1 MPAKFA
7 KMLEGDRKYFTIVF
21 FILILILISGILT
34 PVYIRY
40 VEKAWP
46 EKLTEEIRDIESS
59 VNKALKKKENNLL
72 LISSGLRQQLKT
84 TLSPGNS
91 SYGALINLVN
101 DKRYNDYSVEIL
113 APNGKMIAWNRSIA
127 VSQNDI
133 FPLSF
138 PPGETHFYHGDLI
151 IYLTITDTVR
161 IENDLFYFLVSLPVE
176 KEYSLQNQYYKEIN
190 FTREISEEFLT
201 RFEVNYNPF
210 TPESKDGRKYSFELI
225 NNKNHK
231 IGSVS
236 FLKPGLDTY
245 INSIQHLTN
254 EFQSVLIVVALFFVA
269 FGFRKEFKSV
279 KYRSLRLLIFIF
291 YCALFRSVIYVVG
304 FPSNF
309 LEGPLVDP
317 ANFSS
322 AFAWGIVKS
331 PVELII
337 SSVFLLIISIRA
349 YLYILDFIKD
359 PLSVKYKKYSYFLIL
374 FIPSAV
380 IFFITF
386 RGLFASMKSVIFD
399 STLRYFQEANL
410 IPDFIF
416 LVMNFAI
423 LLIGLTI
430 ILLLLSYFIL
440 LFHTVPEEN
449 ENKRRIIFLFSM
461 IGFEIIGI
469 LFINLQHEPLINYTL
484 SFVFVLLVFIV
495 LYYILFRRINSIY
508 NFIYATLAASVVT
521 VTLLNYF
528 NLQLEKESLK
538 TSALEIN
545 RPDDNLLHF
554 LLNETL
560 TGAVQNEDVENSF
573 YLMNSNFNSIAFII
587 WSNSSLQRESINSA
601 VMIYDK
607 DMKQVG
613 RFGIGIRSDF
623 KLPAE
628 LAEYTGNEPKIVE
641 LSTSEGTNGKIFAGI
656 LPVKERGIISGYI
669 GAVLNFTLQNWGAR
683 NIPDFLESKKSIINS
698 VIDVRQLKIF
708 EFRNSKLTQVYGDIY
723 PSRDQYEP
731 ILNARFSQDNE
742 AWMTINLN
750 GENYIMYALKT
761 NEDGNKILTSVALV
775 EKHITWNLFNF
786 FKVFLVHSIFILLL
800 FIVFFILNLS
810 EFKYSF
816 RTQLLIAFLVISIIP
831 VIILAIYNRQIVAD
845 RSQAAVFNELNERS
859 NYIEN
864 HVRSQIENNGQKSIV
879 QAFENAGRELRISF
893 SVYDNTN
900 QIYSSRRQFYQAGLF
915 DKKLDSD
922 VYYHLNYLSY
932 REYLTKEKIDDYTY
946 DSFYKK
952 ISVDGKG
959 LTLGVNDAFNKV
971 HLGFSPIDVDV
982 FLFGIY
988 SFATLLIIII
998 STILANKISAPIR
1011 RLTKA
1016 TDSVAHGDLNV
1027 HLDSNER
1034 GEIRELLEGFNA
1046 MTQELKRNEIEMA
1059 ELERE
1064 NAWKEMAKQVAHE
1077 IKNPLTP
1084 MKLAVQQLIISYKD
1098 KNKNFEDIFEKV
1110 SKTVLNQIE
1119 NLNIIASEFSR
1130 FARMPNF
1137 KLEMMDLIPVI
1148 KDTLDLFVEENA
1160 EVGFLT
1166 ELGEAVVEADK
1177 FQLRRLIINMI
1188 RNSIQAES
1196 ENINLSLKKD
1206 EEYFILIID
1215 DDGKG
1220 IDLKHREKIFDP
1232 GYTTKERG
1240 MGIGLKLSKRFIE
1253 GIGGGITLE
1262 EKAEKGARFR
1272 ISIPQQKQNI

>member
-1 MPAKFA
+1 
-7 KMLEGDRKYFTIVF
+7 MLEGDRKYFTIVF
-21 FILILILISGILT
+21 FILILILISGIFT
-34 PVYIRY
+34 PVYIRHLED
-40 VEKAWP
+40 VWP
-46 EKLTEEIRDIESS
+46 EKLTGEIHNIESD
-59 VNKALKKKENNLL
+59 VNNSLKKKENNLL
-72 LISSGLRQQLKT
+72 SAATSLRQKLKT

-101 DKRYNDYSVEIL
+101 DESYNDYSVEIL
-113 APNGKMIAWNRSIA
+113 APNGKMIAWNRSVA
-127 VSQNDI
+127 VNQDDI

-138 PPGETHFYHGDLI
+138 PPGETHFYTGDLI
-151 IYLTITDTVR
+151 TYLTVTDTVR
-161 IENDLFYFLVSLPVE
+161 IENDLFYFLVSLPIE
-176 KEYSLQNQYYKEIN
+176 KEYSLQKQYYEDLN

-201 RFEVNYNPF
+201 RFEVSYNPF
-210 TPESKDGRKYSFELI
+210 TPESKDGRKYSFELV
-225 NNKNHK
+225 NNKGNK
-231 IGSVS
+231 TGTVT

-245 INSIQHLTN
+245 INSVQLLTN
-254 EFQSVLIVVALFFVA
+254 EFQSVLIVFALFFVA
-269 FGFRKEFKSV
+269 LGFRKEYKSV

-291 YCALFRSVIYVVG
+291 YCALFRGVIFAVG

-309 LEGPLVDP
+309 LEGVLVDP

-337 SSVFLLIISIRA
+337 SSVFLLVISIRA
-349 YLYILDFIKD
+349 YLYVIDFIKD
-359 PLSVKYKKYSYFLIL
+359 PASVKYKKYSYFIAL
-374 FIPSAV
+374 FIPVALL
-380 IFFITF
+380 FFATF
-386 RGLFASMKSVIFD
+386 RGLFASMKSVVFD

-416 LVMNFAI
+416 LFMNFAI

-430 ILLLLSYFIL
+430 VLLLLSYFLI
-440 LFHTVPEEN
+440 LFHTVPEEE
-449 ENKRRIIFLFSM
+449 ENKRRIIFFFSL
-461 IGFEIIGI
+461 IGFEITGF
-469 LFINLQHEPLINYTL
+469 LFIYMQHDPLINYTL
-484 SFVFVLLVFIV
+484 SFVFVLLVFLV
-495 LYYILFRRINSIY
+495 LYYILFRRPNSLY
-508 NFIYATLAASVVT
+508 NFIYATLVASVISI
-521 VTLLNYF
+521 TLLNYF

-545 RPDDNLLHF
+545 RPDDNLLRF

-560 TGAVQNEDVENSF
+560 SDALKNQDVRNSF

-587 WSNSSLQRESINSA
+587 WGNSSLQRESINSA

-607 DMKQVG
+607 DMQQIG
-613 RFGIGIRSDF
+613 RFGIGIRHSF
-623 KLPAE
+623 ELPAQ
-628 LAEYTGNEPKIVE
+628 LTRYTGDRPKIVE
-641 LSTSEGTNGKIFAGI
+641 ISSSRSPTGKIFAGI
-656 LPVKERGIISGYI
+656 LPVKERGIVSGYI
-669 GAVLNFTLQNWGAR
+669 AAVLNFTLQNWGAR

-698 VIDVRQLKIF
+698 VIDIRQLKIF
-708 EFRNSKLTQVYGDIY
+708 EFRNSRILQVYGDIY
-723 PSRDQYEP
+723 PSRDQYQP
-731 ILNARFSQDNE
+731 ILNADFSQDNE

-750 GENYIMYALKT
+750 GENYITYILKT
-761 NEDGNKILTSVALV
+761 NEEGSEIITSVSLV

-800 FIVFFILNLS
+800 FIIFFIISLK

-816 RTQLLIAFLVISIIP
+816 RTQLLIAFLIISIIP
-831 VIILAIYNRQIVAD
+831 VIILAVYNRQIVAD

-859 NYIEN
+859 NYLEN
-864 HVRSQIENNGQKSIV
+864 HVRSQIESNGQKSIK
-879 QAFENAGRELRISF
+879 QAFENAGRELRIAF
-893 SVYDNTN
+893 SVYDNTS
-900 QIYSSRRQFYQAGLF
+900 QIYSSRDQFYLSGLF

-932 REYLTKEKIDDYTY
+932 REYLTREKIEDYEY
-946 DSFYKK
+946 DSLYKK
-952 ISVDGKG
+952 ISIDGKD

-998 STILANKISAPIR
+998 STILANKISSPIR

-1027 HLDSNER
+1027 HLDSNDR

-1098 KNKNFEDIFEKV
+1098 KNKNFEEIFEKV

-1119 NLNIIASEFSR
+1119 NLSVIASEFSR

-1137 KLEMMDLIPVI
+1137 KLETIDIIPVI
-1148 KDTLDLFVEENA
+1148 KDTLDLFVEEDV
-1160 EVGFLT
+1160 EVAFSS
-1166 ELGEAVVEADK
+1166 EQKEAIVETDK

-1188 RNSIQAES
+1188 RNAIQAEA
-1196 ENINLSLKKD
+1196 ENIDLLLTVN
-1206 EEYFILIID
+1206 EEHFILTID

-1220 IDLKHREKIFDP
+1220 IAPEVREKIFEP

-1253 GIGGGITLE
+1253 GIGGSITLE
-1262 EKAEKGARFR
+1262 DKKEKGARFS
-1272 ISIPQQKQNI
+1272 ITIPQQKQNS

>member
-1 MPAKFA
+1 MF
-7 KMLEGDRKYFTIVF
+7 EGDRKYFTIVF
-21 FILILILISGILT
+21 FILLLILISGIVT

-40 VEKAWP
+40 IENDWP
-46 EKLTEEIRDIESS
+46 QELTEKIKDIETA
-59 VNKALKKKENNLL
+59 VNSILKEKEDNLL
-72 LISSGLRQQLKT
+72 SVSSGLRKELKT

-101 DKRYNDYSVEIL
+101 SDIYNDYSVEIV
-113 APNGKMIAWNRSIA
+113 APNGKMIAWNRSTA
-127 VSQNDI
+127 VKQEDI

-138 PPGETHFYHGDLI
+138 PPGETHFYSSSLVTF
-151 IYLTITDTVR
+151 LTVTDTVR
-161 IENDLFYFLVSLPVE
+161 IENDLFYFLVSLPIE
-176 KEYSLQNQYYKEIN
+176 KEYSLQNQYYRELN
-190 FTREISEEFLT
+190 FTREISEQFLT
-201 RFEVNYNPF
+201 RFEVSYNPF
-210 TPESKDGRKYSFELI
+210 TPKSKDGRKYSFELI
-225 NNKNHK
+225 NNKDNK
-231 IGSVS
+231 IGTVS
-236 FLKPGLDTY
+236 FFKPGLDTH
-245 INSIQHLTN
+245 INSIQLKTN
-254 EFQSVLIVVALFFVA
+254 EFQSVLIVMALFFVA
-269 FGFRKEFKSV
+269 FGFRKEYKAV
-279 KYRSLRLLIFIF
+279 KYRTLRLLIFIF
-291 YCALFRSVIYVVG
+291 YCGLFRSVIFLVG

-309 LEGPLVDP
+309 LEGPVVDP

-337 SSVFLLIISIRA
+337 SSIFLLIISIRA
-349 YLYILDFIKD
+349 YLFVLDFIRD
-359 PLSVKYKKYSYFLIL
+359 PLSVKYKRYSL
-374 FIPSAV
+374 FAG
-380 IFFITF
+380 FFFPFALLFFTTF

-410 IPDFIF
+410 IPDSIF

-430 ILLLLSYFIL
+430 ILLLLSYFLL
-440 LFHTVPEEN
+440 LFHTVPEKD
-449 ENKRRIIFLFSM
+449 ENKRRTIFFFSLL
-461 IGFEIIGI
+461 GFEVTGI
-469 LFINLQHEPLINYTL
+469 LFIYFQHEPLINYTL
-484 SFVFVLLVFIV
+484 SIVFVLLLFLV
-495 LYYILFRRINSIY
+495 LYHILFRRPTSLY
-508 NFIYATLAASVVT
+508 NFIYATLAASVIT
-521 VTLLNYF
+521 ITLLNYF

-545 RPDDNLLHF
+545 RPDDNLLNF

-560 TGAVQNEDVENSF
+560 TGALKDDKLKESF
-573 YLMNSNFNSIAFII
+573 YMMNTNFDAVAFII

-607 DMKQVG
+607 DMQQVG
-613 RFGIGIRSDF
+613 RFGIGIRSNF
-623 KLPAE
+623 KIPSE
-628 LAEYTGNEPKIVE
+628 LEVYTGDEPEIVE
-641 LSTSEGTNGKIFAGI
+641 ISTAESPTGKMFAGI
-656 LPVKERGIISGYI
+656 VPVKERGIVSGYI
-669 GAVLNFTLQNWGAR
+669 AAVLNFTLQNWGAR

-698 VIDVRQLKIF
+698 VLDVRQLKIF
-708 EFRNSKLTQVYGDIY
+708 EFRNKKLEQVYGDIY

-731 ILNARFSQDNE
+731 ILDAKFSQDNE
-742 AWMTINLN
+742 AWMIINLN
-750 GENYIMYALKT
+750 GENYFTYALKA
-761 NEDGNKILTSVALV
+761 NEDGNEIITSVSLV

-786 FKVFLVHSIFILLL
+786 FKVFLVHSIFIILL
-800 FIVFFILNLS
+800 FIVFFLITIS
-810 EFKYSF
+810 EFRYSF

-845 RSQAAVFNELNERS
+845 RSQTAVFNELNERS

-864 HVRSQIENNGQKSIV
+864 HVRSQVENNGEKSIA

-900 QIYSSRRQFYQAGLF
+900 QIYSSRNQFYQAGLF
-915 DKKLDSD
+915 NRKLDSD

-932 REYLTKEKIDDYTY
+932 REYLTEENIEDYTY

-952 ISVDGKG
+952 ISIDGRN

-971 HLGFSPIDVDV
+971 HLGFSPIDIDV

-998 STILANKISAPIR
+998 STIMANKISSPIR

-1027 HLDSNER
+1027 QVELNER

-1098 KNKNFEDIFEKV
+1098 KNKNFEEIFEKI
-1110 SKTVLNQIE
+1110 SRTVLNQID
-1119 NLNIIASEFSR
+1119 NLSVIASEFSR

-1137 KLEMMDLIPVI
+1137 KLETMDIIPVI
-1148 KDTLDLFVEENA
+1148 TNALDLFVDEN
-1160 EVGFLT
+1160 VKINFLT
-1166 ELGEAVVEADK
+1166 GLPEAVVEADR
-1177 FQLRRLIINMI
+1177 FQLRRLLINMI
-1188 RNSIQAES
+1188 RNSIQAEA
-1196 ENINLSLKKD
+1196 ENINLSIKKD
-1206 EEYFILIID
+1206 ENNFILIID

-1220 IDLKHREKIFDP
+1220 IDIQHREKIFEP

-1253 GIGGGITLE
+1253 GIGGTITLE
-1262 EKAEKGARFR
+1262 DKKEKGAKFG
-1272 ISIPQQKQNI
+1272 ITIPCQAQKI

>member
-1 MPAKFA
+1 MPKKIFQIF
-7 KMLEGDRKYFTIVF
+7 EGDRKYFAIVF
-21 FILILILISGILT
+21 FILLLILVSGILT

-40 VEKAWP
+40 TENDWP
-46 EKLTEEIRDIESS
+46 EKLTEKIQDIESS
-59 VNKALKKKENNLL
+59 VNSILKQKEDNLL
-72 LISSGLRQQLKT
+72 AVSSGLNKKLKT

-101 DKRYNDYSVEIL
+101 DDQYNDYSVEIL
-113 APNGKMIAWNRSIA
+113 APNGRMIAWNRSIA
-127 VSQNDI
+127 INQDDI

-138 PPGETHFYHGDLI
+138 PVGETHFYKGDLI
-151 IYLTITDTVR
+151 TYLTVTDTVR
-161 IENDLFYFLVSLPVE
+161 IENDLFYFLVSLPIE
-176 KEYSLQNQYYKEIN
+176 KGYSLQNQYYNELN
-190 FTREISEEFLT
+190 FTNEISGRFLT
-201 RFEVNYNPF
+201 RFDVNYNPF
-210 TPESKDGRKYSFELI
+210 TPKSKDGRKYSFELI
-225 NNKNHK
+225 NNKDSK
-231 IGSVS
+231 IGTVS
-236 FLKPGLDTY
+236 FFKPGLDTY
-245 INSIQHLTN
+245 ISSIQNQTN
-254 EFQSVLIVVALFFVA
+254 QFQSVLVAVALFFIS
-269 FGFRKEFKSV
+269 FGFRKEFKSI
-279 KYRSLRLLIFIF
+279 KYRSIRLLVFII
-291 YCALFRSVIYVVG
+291 YCSLFRAVIYVVG
-304 FPSNF
+304 FPSN
-309 LEGPLVDP
+309 LLDGAVVDP

-322 AFAWGIVKS
+322 AFGWGIVKS

-337 SSVFLLIISIRA
+337 SSIFILVISIRG
-349 YLYILDFIKD
+349 YLYVIDFIRD
-359 PLSVKYKKYSYFLIL
+359 PGSVKFKKYTLFGIL
-374 FIPSAV
+374 FIPFAFL
-380 IFFITF
+380 FFMTF

-423 LLIGLTI
+423 LLIGLAI
-430 ILLLLSYFIL
+430 ILFLISYFLLLFFTL
-440 LFHTVPEEN
+440 PEED
-449 ENKRRIIFLFSM
+449 ERKRRLIFLFCL
-461 IGFEIIGI
+461 IGFEISGFF
-469 LFINLQHEPLINYTL
+469 FIYLQHEPLINYTL
-484 SFVFVLLVFIV
+484 GFVFILLVFLV
-495 LYYILFRRINSIY
+495 LYFIIFRRLNSLY
-508 NFIYATLAASVVT
+508 NFVYATLAASVIT
-521 VTLLNYF
+521 ITLLNFY

-560 TGAVQNEDVENSF
+560 KGAVDEQEVRNSF
-573 YLMNSNFNSIAFII
+573 YMLNTNYNSLAFKI

-607 DMKQVG
+607 DMQQIG

-623 KLPAE
+623 KMPAKLVNYSGSDPE
-628 LAEYTGNEPKIVE
+628 IVE
-641 LSTSEGTNGKIFAGI
+641 MAAERSPAGKIFAGI
-656 LPVKERGIISGYI
+656 VPIKERGIVSGYI

-683 NIPDFLESKKSIINS
+683 NIPDFLESKKNIINS
-698 VIDVRQLKIF
+698 VLDLRQLKIF
-708 EFRNSKLTQVYGDIY
+708 EFRNSKLIQVYGDIY

-731 ILNARFSQDNE
+731 IVNAKYSQENE
-742 AWMTINLN
+742 AWLTVNLN
-750 GENYIMYALKT
+750 GENYITYALKT
-761 NEDGNKILTSVALV
+761 NEDGSGIITSVSLV

-786 FKVFLVHSIFILLL
+786 FKVFLVHSIFILIL
-800 FIVFFILNLS
+800 FIVLFVITFS

-816 RTQLLIAFLVISIIP
+816 RTQLLIAFLIISIIP

-859 NYIEN
+859 NYLEN
-864 HVRSQIENNGQKSIV
+864 HVRSQVENNGQKSIE

-893 SVYDNTN
+893 SVYDNTS
-900 QIYSSRRQFYQAGLF
+900 QLFSSRSQFYQAGLF
-915 DKKLDSD
+915 DEKLDSD

-932 REYLTKEKIDDYTY
+932 REYLTKERIENYSY

-952 ISVDGKG
+952 ISIDGEEF
-959 LTLGVNDAFNKV
+959 TIGVNDAFNKV

-988 SFATLLIIII
+988 SFATILIIII
-998 STILANKISAPIR
+998 STILANKISSPIR
-1011 RLTKA
+1011 RLTRA

-1027 HLDSNER
+1027 QLDLNEH
-1034 GEIRELLEGFNA
+1034 GEVRELLEGFNS

-1098 KNKNFEDIFEKV
+1098 KNKNFDSIFEKV
-1110 SKTVLNQIE
+1110 SGTVLNQIDS
-1119 NLNIIASEFSR
+1119 LNVIASEFSR

-1137 KLEMMDLIPVI
+1137 KLETMDIIPVI
-1148 KDTLDLFVEENA
+1148 KDALDLFLEEDVNI
-1160 EVGFLT
+1160 EFSTGLS
-1166 ELGEAVVEADK
+1166 EAVVEADK

-1188 RNSIQAES
+1188 RNSIQAEAK
-1196 ENINLSLKKD
+1196 NINLSLKND
-1206 EEYFILIID
+1206 EEFFIFIID

-1220 IDLKHREKIFDP
+1220 IDLQHREKIFDP

-1253 GIGGGITLE
+1253 GIGGMITLAD
-1262 EKAEKGARFR
+1262 KKDKGTKFR
-1272 ISIPQQKQNI
+1272 ISIPRQKS

>member
-1 MPAKFA
+1 MPKKILQTF
-7 KMLEGDRKYFTIVF
+7 EGDRKYFAIVF
-21 FILILILISGILT
+21 FILLLILISGILT

-40 VEKAWP
+40 TENEWP
-46 EKLTEEIRDIESS
+46 GKLTEKIQDIESS
-59 VNKALKKKENNLL
+59 VNSILKQKEASLLSTSSVLHKK
-72 LISSGLRQQLKT
+72 LKT

-101 DKRYNDYSVEIL
+101 DDKYNDYSIEIL
-113 APNGKMIAWNRSIA
+113 APNGRMIAWNRSIA
-127 VSQNDI
+127 ISQDEI

-138 PPGETHFYHGDLI
+138 PVGETHFYKGDLTT
-151 IYLTITDTVR
+151 YLTVTDTVR

-176 KEYSLQNQYYKEIN
+176 KDYSLQNQYYNELN
-190 FTREISEEFLT
+190 FTKEISERFLT
-201 RFEVNYNPF
+201 QFDVNYNPF
-210 TPESKDGRKYSFELI
+210 TPKSKDGRRYSFELI
-225 NNKNHK
+225 NNKDSK
-231 IGSVS
+231 IGTVS
-236 FLKPGLDTY
+236 FFKPGLDTY
-245 INSIQHLTN
+245 ISSIQNITSQ
-254 EFQSVLIVVALFFVA
+254 FQSVLVALALFFIA
-269 FGFRKEFKSV
+269 FGFRKEFKSI
-279 KYRSLRLLIFIF
+279 KYRSVRLLVFII
-291 YCALFRSVIYVVG
+291 YCSLFRAVIYIVG
-304 FPSNF
+304 FPSNL
-309 LEGPLVDP
+309 LEGPIVDP

-322 AFAWGIVKS
+322 AFGWGIVKS

-337 SSVFLLIISIRA
+337 SSLFILVVSLRA
-349 YLYILDFIKD
+349 YLYVINFISD
-359 PLSVKYKKYSYFLIL
+359 PLSVKYKRYPLFAFL
-374 FIPSAV
+374 FIPFALL
-380 IFFITF
+380 FFMTF

-423 LLIGLTI
+423 LLIGLSI
-430 ILLLLSYFIL
+430 VLFLLSYFLL
-440 LFHTVPEEN
+440 LFFTIPEED
-449 ENKRRIIFLFSM
+449 ERKRRLSFFFCLAGFGMSGFLF
-461 IGFEIIGI
+461 IYF
-469 LFINLQHEPLINYTL
+469 QHEPLINYTL
-484 SFVFVLLVFIV
+484 GFVFILLVFLV
-495 LYYILFRRINSIY
+495 LYYILFHRLNSLY
-508 NFIYATLAASVVT
+508 NFVYATLAASVISI
-521 VTLLNYF
+521 TLLNYY

-554 LLNETL
+554 LLNKTL
-560 TGAVQNEDVENSF
+560 TEALDNQEVRNSF
-573 YLMNSNFNSIAFII
+573 YLLNTNYNSLAFII

-601 VMIYDK
+601 VIIYDK
-607 DMKQVG
+607 DMQQIG
-613 RFGIGIRSDF
+613 RFGIGIRNDF
-623 KLPAE
+623 RMPAQ
-628 LAEYTGNEPKIVE
+628 LVNYTGKEPEIVE
-641 LSTSEGTNGKIFAGI
+641 MAAESGPAGKIFAGI
-656 LPVKERGIISGYI
+656 VPVKERGIITGYI

-683 NIPDFLESKKSIINS
+683 NIPDFLESKKNIINS
-698 VIDVRQLKIF
+698 VLDVRQLKIF
-708 EFRNSKLTQVYGDIY
+708 EFRNTSLIQVYGDIY
-723 PSRDQYEP
+723 PSRDQYQS
-731 ILNARFSQDNE
+731 IINAEFSQENE

-750 GENYIMYALKT
+750 GENYFTYALKT
-761 NEDGNKILTSVALV
+761 NEDGNNIITSVSLV

-800 FIVFFILNLS
+800 FIVFFIITFS

-816 RTQLLIAFLVISIIP
+816 RTQLLIAFLIISIIP
-831 VIILAIYNRQIVAD
+831 VIILAIYNRQVVAD

-859 NYIEN
+859 NYLEN
-864 HVRSQIENNGQKSIV
+864 HVRSQVENNGQKSIE

-900 QIYSSRRQFYQAGLF
+900 QLYSSRSQFYQAGLF

-932 REYLTKEKIDDYTY
+932 REYLTKERIENYTY

-952 ISVDGKG
+952 ISLDGKDF
-959 LTLGVNDAFNKV
+959 TIGVNDAFNKV

-982 FLFGIY
+982 FLFGVY
-988 SFATLLIIII
+988 SFATILIIII
-998 STILANKISAPIR
+998 STILANKISSPIR
-1011 RLTKA
+1011 RLTRA

-1027 HLDSNER
+1027 QLDLNER
-1034 GEIRELLEGFNA
+1034 GEVRELLEGFNS

-1098 KNKNFEDIFEKV
+1098 KNKNFDTIFEKV
-1110 SKTVLNQIE
+1110 SGTVLNQID
-1119 NLNIIASEFSR
+1119 NLNVIASEFSR

-1137 KLEMMDLIPVI
+1137 KLETMDIIPVI
-1148 KDTLDLFVEENA
+1148 KNALDLFIEENVNI
-1160 EVGFLT
+1160 EFSTGLN
-1166 ELGEAVVEADK
+1166 EAVVETDK

-1188 RNSIQAES
+1188 RNSIQAEAQ
-1196 ENINLSLKKD
+1196 NINLSLKND
-1206 EEYFILIID
+1206 EDFFILIID

-1220 IDLKHREKIFDP
+1220 IELQHREKIFDP

-1253 GIGGGITLE
+1253 GISGTISLAD
-1262 EKAEKGARFR
+1262 KKDKGTKFR
-1272 ISIPQQKQNI
+1272 ISIPRKQNS

>member
-1 MPAKFA
+1 MF
-7 KMLEGDRKYFTIVF
+7 EGDRKYFAIVF
-21 FILILILISGILT
+21 FILLLILISGILT
-34 PVYIRY
+34 PIYIRY
-40 VEKAWP
+40 TENDWP
-46 EKLTEEIRDIESS
+46 EKLTAQIQEIESS
-59 VNKALKKKENNLL
+59 VNSILQQKEENLL
-72 LISSGLRQQLKT
+72 SLSSGLRKKLRT

-91 SYGALINLVN
+91 SFGALINLVN
-101 DKRYNDYSVEIL
+101 DQMYNDYSVEVL
-113 APNGKMIAWNRSIA
+113 APNGKMIAWNRDIA
-127 VSQNDI
+127 VKQDEV
-133 FPLSF
+133 FPLSY
-138 PPGETHFYHGDLI
+138 PLGETHFFTGDLVT
-151 IYLTITDTVR
+151 YMTVTDTVK
-161 IENDLFYFLVSLPVE
+161 IENDVFYFLVSLPIE
-176 KEYSLQNQYYKEIN
+176 KEYSLQNQYYNELNFTKEI
-190 FTREISEEFLT
+190 SDQFLT
-201 RFEVNYNPF
+201 RFDVSYNPF
-210 TPESKDGRKYSFELI
+210 TPKSKDGRKYSFDLVNSR
-225 NNKNHK
+225 NNK
-231 IGSVS
+231 IGTVS
-236 FLKPGLDTY
+236 FFKPGLDTY
-245 INSIQHLTN
+245 INSIQHNTN
-254 EFQSVLIVVALFFVA
+254 EFQSVLIALALFFIA
-269 FGFRKEFKSV
+269 FGFRQEYKSV
-279 KYRSLRLLIFIF
+279 KYRSVRLLVFVF
-291 YCALFRSVIYVVG
+291 YCSLFRSVIFIVG

-309 LEGPLVDP
+309 LNGPLVDP

-322 AFAWGIVKS
+322 AFGWGIVKS

-337 SSVFLLIISIRA
+337 SSIFILIISIRA
-349 YLYILDFIKD
+349 YLYVIGFMND
-359 PLSVKYKKYSYFLIL
+359 PASVKYKKYSLFAAL
-374 FIPSAV
+374 FIPFAFL
-380 IFFITF
+380 FFMTF

-430 ILLLLSYFIL
+430 ILFLLSYFLL
-440 LFHTVPEEN
+440 LFYTLPEDDEK
-449 ENKRRIIFLFSM
+449 KRRIIFFSCLL
-461 IGFEIIGI
+461 GFEIMGAS
-469 LFINLQHEPLINYTL
+469 FIYLQHEPLINYTL
-484 SFVFVLLVFIV
+484 SFVFIFLVFLV
-495 LYYILFRRINSIY
+495 LYYILFRRLNSLY
-508 NFIYATLAASVVT
+508 NFIYATLAASVIT
-521 VTLLNYF
+521 ITLLNYF

-560 TGAVQNEDVENSF
+560 TGAIKDEEVRNSF
-573 YLMNSNFNSIAFII
+573 YMMNTNFNSVAFII

-607 DMKQVG
+607 DMREAG
-613 RFGIGIRSDF
+613 RFGIGIRNSF
-623 KLPAE
+623 QLPPQ
-628 LAEYTGNEPKIVE
+628 LADYSGKEPKIVE
-641 LSTSEGTNGKIFAGI
+641 MNSEQSSGGKIFAGI
-656 LPVKERGIISGYI
+656 VPVMDRGIVSGYI
-669 GAVLNFTLQNWGAR
+669 AAILNFTLQNWGAR
-683 NIPDFLESKKSIINS
+683 NIPDFLESKKNIINS
-698 VIDVRQLKIF
+698 VLDVRQLKIF

-723 PSRDQYEP
+723 PSRDQYDP
-731 ILNARFSQDNE
+731 IVDAKYSQDNE

-750 GENYIMYALKT
+750 GENYITYALRT
-761 NEDGNKILTSVALV
+761 NEDGNELITSVSLV
-775 EKHITWNLFNF
+775 EKHISWNLFNF
-786 FKVFLVHSIFILLL
+786 FKVFLVHSIFIIIL
-800 FIVFFILNLS
+800 FIVFFIITFA

-859 NYIEN
+859 NYLEN
-864 HVRSQIENNGQKSIV
+864 HVRSQVENNGQKSV
-879 QAFENAGRELRISF
+879 EQAFENAGKELRISF
-893 SVYDNTN
+893 SVYDNTA
-900 QIYSSRRQFYQAGLF
+900 QVYSSRSQYYESGLF

-932 REYLTKEKIDDYTY
+932 REFLTREKIENYTY

-952 ISVDGKG
+952 ISIAGQD
-959 LTLGVNDAFNKV
+959 LTIGVNDAFNKV

-998 STILANKISAPIR
+998 STILANKISSPIR

-1027 HLDSNER
+1027 QLDLNER
-1034 GEIRELLEGFNA
+1034 GEIKELLEGFNS
-1046 MTQELKRNEIEMA
+1046 MTQELRRNEIEMA

-1098 KNKNFEDIFEKV
+1098 KNRNFDEIFEKV
-1110 SKTVLNQIE
+1110 SRTVLNQID
-1119 NLNIIASEFSR
+1119 NLNVIASEFSR

-1137 KLEMMDLIPVI
+1137 KLEVMDIVPVI
-1148 KDTLDLFVEENA
+1148 KDALDLFVEENVEITFTA
-1160 EVGFLT
+1160 ET
-1166 ELGEAVVEADK
+1166 KEAIVEADK

-1188 RNSIQAES
+1188 RNSIQAEA

-1206 EEYFILIID
+1206 EDFYKIVID

-1220 IDLKHREKIFDP
+1220 VDTQHREKIFEP

-1253 GIGGGITLE
+1253 GIGGTISLAD
-1262 EKAEKGARFR
+1262 KIEKGAKFR
-1272 ISIPQQKQNI
+1272 ITIPLHKQNT